1 MSFNCSVTHD
11 RKTKTV
17 EVISFAPSIPP
28 HVSLL
33 SEPRGDTQNFVC
45 TIGNFSPKEL
55 SVKWKKNQNEVTGGL
70 NWVPQKTGQTYS
82 AVSMLNVKNT
92 EWANDDVYTCEV
104 NHEERTYTKTV
115 PKVPVTVTLNQPSPK
130 KIFINNQVELECVVT
145 GQDKNIVDKTTITW
159 EIDGQS
165 VTSNIND
172 QTKSEGRQHNKVS
185 TLTRSYSDWKTVN
198 KVRCSASSENM
209 TPVIQELTVH
219 KAAGQQAHVDV
230 NIVSE
235 EKSADVTLVCVVS
248 SGPLQQDYYI
258 AWSVDEGRNT
268 GNYVDGINFSPQK
281 TANGYLFTSVYTTKK
296 NDNKTFHCHAWSAG
310 RDRASVAS
318 KTATT
323 HRVPVT
329 VTLNQPS
336 PKKIFINNQVE
347 LECVVTGQDKNI
359 VDKTT
364 ITWEI
369 DGQSVTSNIN
379 DQTKSEGRQHN
390 KVSTLTRTYS
400 DWKTVNKVR
409 CSASSEN
416 MTPVIQE
423 LTVHK
428 AAGQQAHVEVNI
440 VSEEKS
446 ADVTLVCVV
455 SSGPLQQD
463 YYIAWS
469 VDEGRNTGNYVDGI
483 NFSPRKTA
491 NGYLFTCVYTTKK
504 NDNKTFHCHAW
515 PAGRDR
521 ASVASKTATTHRVPV
536 TVTLNQ
542 PSSKKIFINNQVE
555 LECVV
560 TGQDKNIVDKT
571 TITWEIDGQSVTNNI
586 YDQTKSEG
594 RHHNKVSTLTRTYSD
609 WKKVSKVRCSA
620 SSENM
625 TPVIQEL
632 TVHKAAGQQAHV
644 EVNIVSEEKSADVTL
659 VCVVSSGP
667 LQQDYYIA
675 WSVDE
680 GRNTG
685 NYVDGINFSPQKT
698 ANGYLFTSVY
708 TTKKNDNKTFSCHAW
723 SAGRDRASVASK
735 TATTHRVPVTV
746 TLNQPSSKKIFI
758 NNQVELECVVTGQ
771 DKNIVDKTTI
781 TWEIDG
787 QSVTNNIN
795 DQTKSEG
802 RHHNKVSTLTRSY
815 SDWKTVSKVR
825 CSASS
830 ENMTPVIQELTVHK
844 AAGQQAHV
852 DVNIVSEEK
861 SADVTL
867 VCVVSSGPLQQD
879 YYIAWSVDEGRN
891 TGNYVDGINFSPQK
905 TANGYLFTSVYTT
918 KKNDNKTFHCH
929 AWSAGRDR
937 ASVASKTA
945 TTHRVPVTVTLNQPS
960 PKKIFINNQVELECV
975 VTGQDKSIVDKTTIT
990 WEIDGQSVT
999 SNINDQT
1006 KSEGRHHNKTSTLT
1020 RSYSDWKTVNK
1031 VCCSASSEN
1040 MTPVI
1045 QELTVH
1051 KAAGQQAH
1059 VDVNIVSEEK
1069 SADVTL
1075 VCVVSSGPLQQDYYI
1090 AWSVDEGRNT
1100 GNYVDGIN
1108 FSPQKTANGYLFTS
1122 VYTTKKNDNK
1132 TFHCH
1137 AWSAGRDRASV
1148 ASKTATTHRDCP
1160 SASNLTFLSCTD
1172 QSIEEDELSSLWST
1186 ASSFIFLFIC
1196 SFIYSMIFSLVKMK
1210 RD

>member
-644 EVNIVSEEKSADVTL
+644 
-659 VCVVSSGP
+659 
-667 LQQDYYIA
+667 
-675 WSVDE
+675 
-680 GRNTG
+680 
-685 NYVDGINFSPQKT
+685 
-698 ANGYLFTSVY
+698 
-708 TTKKNDNKTFSCHAW
+708 
-723 SAGRDRASVASK
+723 
-735 TATTHRVPVTV
+735 
-746 TLNQPSSKKIFI
+746 
-758 NNQVELECVVTGQ
+758 
-771 DKNIVDKTTI
+771 
-781 TWEIDG
+781 
-787 QSVTNNIN
+787 
-795 DQTKSEG
+795 
-802 RHHNKVSTLTRSY
+802 
-815 SDWKTVSKVR
+815 
-825 CSASS
+825 
-830 ENMTPVIQELTVHK
+830 
-844 AAGQQAHV
+844 